1 MTYICDIIFCV
12 SIMEVFFSLSG
23 PYTKDPISNNLGE
36 ISTLMNLK
44 RTLSLRTLRCFR
56 TLNDS
61 WATKKSFYDDISQSK
76 TFLHQN
82 ICIF

>member
-1 MTYICDIIFCV
+1 MTYICDTIFCV
-12 SIMEVFFSLSG
+12 SIMEVFFSLSEA
-23 PYTKDPISNNLGE
+23 YTKDPISNNLGE

-44 RTLSLRTLRCFR
+44 RTLSLSTLRSFR
-56 TLNDS
+56 TLNDF
-61 WATKKSFYDDISQSK
+61 WATIKSFYDDISQSK